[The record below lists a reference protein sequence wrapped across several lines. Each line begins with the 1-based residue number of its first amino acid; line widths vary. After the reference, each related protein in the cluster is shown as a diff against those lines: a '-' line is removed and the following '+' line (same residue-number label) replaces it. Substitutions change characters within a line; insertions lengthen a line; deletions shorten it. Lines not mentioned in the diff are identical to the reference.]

1 MKRVR
6 SRQERIASTLI
17 VVFTTGSF
25 RVLVTRPRTQASS
38 LAKLLEA
45 AGAIP
50 ILIPTIEIV
59 PPSSY
64 RALDHAITSAQDYDW
79 VLFTSANAV
88 EVFAQRA
95 AAIGLWEKPR
105 RIAVIGPATADA
117 VRMALKLP
125 VDRMPARYVA
135 EAMVESLRY
144 EAPNSSM
151 LLVRAAVARDVLPA
165 GLKALGARVTIVSA
179 YRKVV
184 PEASIEEI
192 RELFA
197 KDAPDAI
204 TFTSAS
210 TAQNLHA
217 LLEAAALKI
226 PEGIVLASIGPVT
239 SEAMREFGMEPTVE
253 AKQATI
259 ASLADALLGSLRER
273 SGGDGRLSVKRL

>member
-1 MKRVR
+1 M
-6 SRQERIASTLI
+6 
-17 VVFTTGSF
+17 FTTGSF

-184 PEASIEEI
+184 PEASIKEI

-273 SGGDGRLSVKRL
+273 SGGDGRLSVKRR